1 MQSFVAGIHD
11 FFEKANQVAFAT
23 CHACYGPKQERAPLE
38 PGFAILFSVV
48 PLADGGDGEAVRCTQ
63 RGARL
68 LHEGRVEE
76 AIRELHMACNMEP
89 RSAMARR
96 NLGGAYFERGDED
109 AALHWFKEA
118 HRWNPRSDTTVRA
131 VALLEQRCGNFAE
144 ALWLLRNYLQEVDS
158 NDVQVLYQL
167 ARLYQDKE
175 QWAQAA
181 GCYKRLVQ
189 AVPSNNDF
197 PRELQRCLD
206 HMPNA
211 PSPGPP
217 GSGPGGGVAAAA
229 EGLALDPVEQ
239 RGRSQHSR
247 RPPSWDGH
255 RDGGGRYP
263 SWDRRPPSME
273 GHEPRDLFGGRA
285 GSADRGRGRSHS
297 AGPAVSLQQANELRH
312 RGQLQEAYSAYR
324 KLLDA
329 DGSST
334 EALRGVVCCLLD
346 TGHGKTAIEAAKR
359 LQAMRPQ
366 DAEAN
371 LLLAEALLAAGYPAR
386 QAHFYLQLAS
396 TSSQSDKGQR
406 VRVLVVQAK
415 VALIEEDY
423 KKALNLV
430 SEAVRMDGSDPK
442 ALLVLGDVRLKVA
455 DYEPALRALSN
466 AEQVLR
472 KEPRAVARPLLA
484 QAHGLAS
491 RAQERLRRYPEAMEE
506 ARRAL
511 ELDPSQYDARMARAL
526 GLHQSSRN
534 SEAITELQELLRRH
548 SRNVEVALQL
558 GYVQLSSG
566 DPNAADTL
574 QDAVTRASAQQ
585 VPRSLAG
592 AANIYLALA
601 LDSQER
607 AASQNRAEQLARD
620 GLALHRNLE
629 YVWRAQEKALQQQQ
643 PPYTAAVQQL
653 RGICDLDLTTLQ
665 ARRLLALLAR
675 ATGRQGLVRPLASTG
690 AWGGSTGNSAPSS
703 QPNSRPGS
711 VPPPSRHWAPWD
723 RNGSAA
729 VTPSG
734 GHSPSPREWTSPGR
748 AGLRRERS
756 REPIPQNV
764 QGLRPPWSG
773 GPTSPD
779 VFAAG
784 GYQQPWAVR

>member
-1 MQSFVAGIHD
+1 
-11 FFEKANQVAFAT
+11 
-23 CHACYGPKQERAPLE
+23 
-38 PGFAILFSVV
+38 
-48 PLADGGDGEAVRCTQ
+48 
-63 RGARL
+63 
-68 LHEGRVEE
+68 
-76 AIRELHMACNMEP
+76 MEP
-89 RSAMARR
+89 RSAVARC

-109 AALHWFKEA
+109 AALHWYKEA

-131 VALLEQRCGNFAE
+131 VALLEQRSGNFAE

-158 NDVQVLYQL
+158 NDVQVLHQL

-181 GCYKRLVQ
+181 GCYKRLLQ

-217 GSGPGGGVAAAA
+217 RAGPGGGVAAAA
-229 EGLALDPVEQ
+229 EGFALDPLEQ

-273 GHEPRDLFGGRA
+273 GHEPRDLFGRG

-297 AGPAVSLQQANELRH
+297 AGPSLSLQQADELRV

-329 DGSST
+329 DGSSM
-334 EALRGVVCCLLD
+334 EALRGVVYCLLD

-359 LQAMRPQ
+359 LQAMRPT

-371 LLLAEALLAAGYPAR
+371 LLLAEALLAAGYPGR
-386 QAHFYLQLAS
+386 QALSYLQLAS
-396 TSSQSDKGQR
+396 AAPQSGKGQR
-406 VRVLVVQAK
+406 IRVLVAQAK
-415 VALIEEDY
+415 VALFEEDF

-430 SEAVRMDGSDPK
+430 SEAVRMDGGDPK
-442 ALLVLGDVRLKVA
+442 ALLVLGEVRLKVA

-466 AEQVLR
+466 AEQALR
-472 KEPRAVARPLLA
+472 KEPRPVARPLLA
-484 QAHGLAS
+484 RAHGLAS

-526 GLHQSSRN
+526 AMHQSSRN
-534 SEAITELQELLRRH
+534 SDAITELQELLRRH
-548 SRNVEVALQL
+548 PRSVEVALQL

-566 DPNAADTL
+566 DPNAAHTL
-574 QDAVTRASAQQ
+574 QDAVSRASAEP

-592 AANIYLALA
+592 SANVYLALA

-607 AASQNRAEQLARD
+607 ATSQHRAEQLARD

-629 YVWRAQEKALQQQQ
+629 FVWRAQEKALQQQQ

-653 RGICDLDLTTLQ
+653 RGICDLDLTSLQ

-690 AWGGSTGNSAPSS
+690 AWGGSAGGSAPSS

-734 GHSPSPREWTSPGR
+734 GRSPSPREWPSPGQV
-748 AGLRRERS
+748 GQRRERS
-756 REPIPQNV
+756 REPPMHAQGL
-764 QGLRPPWSG
+764 QGLRSPWSG
-773 GPTSPD
+773 GPVGLDT
-779 VFAAG
+779 VTV